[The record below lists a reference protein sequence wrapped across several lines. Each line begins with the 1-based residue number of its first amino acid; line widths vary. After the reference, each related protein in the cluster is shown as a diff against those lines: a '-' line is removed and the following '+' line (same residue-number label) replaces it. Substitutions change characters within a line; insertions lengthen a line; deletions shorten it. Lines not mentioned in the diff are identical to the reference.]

1 MSNENTYWENEDDNL
16 ENELNGSHNSRG
28 DDGIANLRK
37 AKRADEKR
45 IKELEE
51 QLAKFSKESN
61 ERLVREILETKG
73 VNSKATRL
81 VLKDLETISEEAVTN
96 WLAENGDLIG
106 FVPEKEKQVDSAD
119 IYALKK
125 QDDATHS
132 ADAPTYSDDVARAIA
147 NAESEE
153 EIMSIIKNLG

>member
-1 MSNENTYWENEDDNL
+1 MSNEQYWEDDNDNL
-16 ENELNGSHNSRG
+16 ESESNRPHGSYG

-61 ERLVREILETKG
+61 ERTVKEILESKG
-73 VNSKATRL
+73 VNTKATRL
-81 VLKDLETISEEAVTN
+81 VLKDLDTINEDAVSN
-96 WLAENGDLIG
+96 WLIENGDLIG
-106 FVPEKEKQVDSAD
+106 YTPNQEKPVDTENLRALQQQDSAT
-119 IYALKK
+119 
-125 QDDATHS
+125 QS
-132 ADAPTYSDDVARAIA
+132 ADTPAYSEDLERAIA
-147 NAESEE
+147 NATSEE